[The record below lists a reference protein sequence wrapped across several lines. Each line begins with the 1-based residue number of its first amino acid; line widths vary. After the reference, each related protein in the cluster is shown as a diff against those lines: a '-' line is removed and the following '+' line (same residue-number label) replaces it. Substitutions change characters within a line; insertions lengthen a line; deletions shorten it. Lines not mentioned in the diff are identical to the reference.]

1 MEFSATGGILGDQLI
16 KALGNTL
23 MHSLWQGVLLAI
35 AGGLIIS
42 LTRKQTAALRYNLLL
57 AAMLL
62 FTCGVAITF
71 LMQLQPARGAQITY
85 VNGANPVVNAAA
97 GGQPQLI
104 VAPNGTRPVL
114 TNVVLSYFNRYCNT
128 IVMIWFLI
136 ICIKSVKLAAGVY
149 EVYQLRRIKISA
161 VSKYWEDRVA
171 QLSAQLKVKQ
181 VIGLAESGIAKVPM
195 VIGHLKPLILIP
207 VGFINALPPA
217 EVEAILAHELAHI
230 RRRDYLV
237 NLLQSFMEI
246 VFFFNPA
253 VLWISQLL
261 KAERENCCDDIAL
274 EHTNSKYG
282 YIQALLS
289 CQEYKPAPGLGMA
302 MSGQK
307 GNLLD
312 RVKRIVNNNNQSL
325 NIMEKTLLTI
335 GLVAAGI
342 CTVAFSANK
351 EIKINPNHQATAQ
364 GQTRHITVDP
374 KVGYVFKTGTKT
386 YSFNKTDAKISELKV
401 NGKKIPDA
409 QAAKYRPQI
418 DALLK
423 QNEQA
428 QKAETASDT
437 TRGKTKLYKQAD
449 FDDGTTMK
457 VMASKDGKKQTAYVF
472 KRDGVLYQFFMK
484 GTHATAV
491 YVNGEEKPVSQYQSK
506 IDDLIEEYDEVAAVA
521 PVAPAAPVMALGP
534 LQSPAPMAMVA
545 PVTPMAPPTPLKP
558 MSAAFAMAKPI
569 PPMAPMKPMIAMT
582 PLPPVKMDTMF
593 RVITQSL
600 IKQGVIKDKNDYDID
615 ITNKYLSVDGVKQ
628 SEELHKQVLDKLRMK
643 PGDKINWHYSNHE

>member
-1 MEFSATGGILGDQLI
+1 MELSATGGILGDQLI
-16 KALGNTL
+16 RALGNTL
-23 MHSLWQGVLLAI
+23 MHSLWQGILLAI

-62 FTCGVAITF
+62 FTIGVIVTF
-71 LMQLQPARGAQITY
+71 LWQLQPTHSGQP
-85 VNGANPVVNAAA
+85 VNIVNPVVNVTADTSTQVIAAQNNA
-97 GGQPQLI
+97 SP
-104 VAPNGTRPVL
+104 AL
-114 TNVVLSYFNRYCNT
+114 TDLLLSFFNRYCNT

-136 ICIKSVKLAAGVY
+136 ICIKSVKLVAGVY
-149 EVYQLRRIKISA
+149 EVYQLRRIKISQVA
-161 VSKYWEDRVA
+161 KYWEDKVE
-171 QLSAQLKVKQ
+171 QLSALLKIKQ

-195 VIGHLKPLILIP
+195 VIGHFKPLILIP
-207 VGFINALPPA
+207 VGFINALTPA

-246 VFFFNPA
+246 IFFFNPA

-289 CQEYKPAPGLGMA
+289 CQEYQPAPGLGMA
-302 MSGQK
+302 MAGNKS
-307 GNLLD
+307 NLLD

-335 GLVAAGI
+335 GLVTAGI

-351 EIKINPNHQATAQ
+351 VIKINPGHHIAAEKPATHVAIATAKPAIFVNTINKVALP
-364 GQTRHITVDP
+364 GRKNGLTVHAARQSQNAATL
-374 KVGYVFKTGTKT
+374 KQ
-386 YSFNKTDAKISELKV
+386 SEQAK
-401 NGKKIPDA
+401 P
-409 QAAKYRPQI
+409 QAAF
-418 DALLK
+418 A
-423 QNEQA
+423 
-428 QKAETASDT
+428 DT
-437 TRGKTKLYKQAD
+437 SRGRTYLYKPSD
-449 FDDGTTMK
+449 FNDGTTMK

-484 GTHATAV
+484 GTHATAM
-491 YVNGEEKPVSQYQSK
+491 YINGEEKPVSQYQSK

-521 PVAPAAPVMALGP
+521 PIAPLK
-534 LQSPAPMAMVA
+534 PMEPMMPSKPIAMVA
-545 PVTPMAPPTPLKP
+545 PALAMPPMPPMKPMA
-558 MSAAFAMAKPI
+558 AAFAMTKPM
-569 PPMAPMKPMIAMT
+569 PPMAPMIAMKPMP

-593 RVITQSL
+593 TVITQSF
-600 IKQGVIKDKNDYDID
+600 IKRGIIKDKDDFDLGIS
-615 ITNKYLSVDGVKQ
+615 NKYLTVDGVKQ
-628 SEELHKQVLDKLRMK
+628 SEELHKEVLDKLKVK
-643 PGDKINWHYSNHE
+643 PGDKINWHYSNHP